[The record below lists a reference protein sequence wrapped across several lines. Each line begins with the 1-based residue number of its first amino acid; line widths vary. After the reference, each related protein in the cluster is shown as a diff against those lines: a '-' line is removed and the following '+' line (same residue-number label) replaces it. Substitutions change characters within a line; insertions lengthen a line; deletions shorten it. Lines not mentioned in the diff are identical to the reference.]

1 MNEEF
6 GILKQMI
13 PACRDQEMHKL
24 AILQAS
30 IEYMRYLEQC
40 VSDLEAN
47 AVAPHD
53 AHYALRGQ
61 PLPSNLAAA
70 EEDAHQME
78 DMPLAKLRPRKDNR
92 HGQWIP
98 DSQSVS
104 PALEGQSNSIPSATS
119 SVVTPTFPPRT
130 YSVSSYNSL
139 STSPLTAPQ
148 PTGDRDIDHEV
159 SEALLMLNSGRRG
172 SSVHGMSVKDLLTA

>member
-53 AHYALRGQ
+53 PDYTLRDQ
-61 PLPSNLAAA
+61 PSPSNLVAAKA
-70 EEDAHQME
+70 DEHGME
-78 DMPLAKLRPRKDNR
+78 DMPLAKLRPRKD
-92 HGQWIP
+92 HGHDDGIT
-98 DSQSVS
+98 DSQSLS
-104 PALEGQSNSIPSATS
+104 PALEGRNYTMPSTTS
-119 SVVTPTFPPRT
+119 SLVTPTFPPRT

-139 STSPLTAPQ
+139 STSPVTAPQ
-148 PTGDRDIDHEV
+148 PAGDRDIDHEV
-159 SEALLMLNSGRRG
+159 SEALLLLNSGRRG
-172 SSVHGMSVKDLLTA
+172 SSSHGMSVKDLLSA